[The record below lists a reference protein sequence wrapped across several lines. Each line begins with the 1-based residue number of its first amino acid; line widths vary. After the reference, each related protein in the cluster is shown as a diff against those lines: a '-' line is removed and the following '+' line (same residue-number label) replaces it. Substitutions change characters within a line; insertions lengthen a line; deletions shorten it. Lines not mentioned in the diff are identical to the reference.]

1 MPLSLLL
8 IAVGDNNTFVA
19 DDQHDGAGE
28 ILNRF
33 WVWDT
38 WCWAQPSGPLSERVL
53 VSFFS

>member
-1 MPLSLLL
+1 MLLSLLL

-19 DDQHDGAGE
+19 DDQHDGAVE